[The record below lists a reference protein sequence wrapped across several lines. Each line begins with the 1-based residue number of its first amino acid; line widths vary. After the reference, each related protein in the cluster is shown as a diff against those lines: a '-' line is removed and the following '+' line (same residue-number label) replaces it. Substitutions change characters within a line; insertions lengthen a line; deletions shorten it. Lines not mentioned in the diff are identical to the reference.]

1 MLISTLENCFVS
13 TTTSVI
19 VMGGDILVDNNSSNM
34 SFGYLDSMRCCVV
47 LKVVNGQVPLTDKRL
62 FKFLFTWRADIL

>member
-1 MLISTLENCFVS
+1 MLISTLENYFVS

-34 SFGYLDSMRCCVV
+34 SFGYIWIQCVV
-47 LKVVNGQVPLTDKRL
+47 ALY
-62 FKFLFTWRADIL
+62 